1 MEYVRFAIN
10 ILENDRNE
18 ILLLKRSLNLSLGP
32 GQWGFPAG
40 HIEPDETPERCS
52 IRELRE
58 ELGPHHR
65 LVPVRRLGPVRD
77 SFYGG
82 KFEIFL
88 FHYRWTRGNI
98 ELNKEHTAYAWVG
111 REAYLNY
118 DVVDGIDE
126 DLDYFGIWPRSYL
139 NKDKLPR

>member
-1 MEYVRFAIN
+1 MENTRFAIN
-10 ILENDRNE
+10 LLENYRNE
-18 ILLLKRSLNLSLGP
+18 ILLLKRSLHLSLGP

-40 HIEPDETPERCS
+40 HIELDETPEACS

-58 ELGPHHR
+58 ELGPYHR
-65 LVPVRRLGPVRD
+65 LVPVRKLGPVRD

-88 FHYRWTRGNI
+88 FHYRWKRGNI

-111 REAYLNY
+111 REAYRNY
-118 DVVDGIDE
+118 EVVDGIDE

-139 NKDKLPR
+139 NKGKLPR